1 MQLLQKQFVND
12 FDKNLNTRQQN
23 FICCILRPLSK
34 NIGNMH
40 SSLVNLLIFLPA
52 NDNENNNDE
61 QNNNINKPF
70 SLKERRGLLKK

>member
-34 NIGNMH
+34 NIGNMY
-40 SSLVNLLIFLPA
+40 SSLVNEFAHI
-52 NDNENNNDE
+52 
-61 QNNNINKPF
+61 
-70 SLKERRGLLKK
+70 STC